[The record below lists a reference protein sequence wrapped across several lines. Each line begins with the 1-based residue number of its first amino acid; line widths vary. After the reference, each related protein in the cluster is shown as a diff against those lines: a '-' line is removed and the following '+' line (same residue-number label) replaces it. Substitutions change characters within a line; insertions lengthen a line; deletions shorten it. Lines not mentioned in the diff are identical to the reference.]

1 MKWVVPAYEFLV
13 VEHENDR
20 TLAEMLE
27 YLKGNNLS
35 LAGAVNDFTDPKTGK
50 NYMYFPIRKL

>member
-1 MKWVVPAYEFLV
+1 MMKY
-13 VEHENDR
+13 
-20 TLAEMLE
+20 MS
-27 YLKGNNLS
+27 GNNLS